1 VSDQKTERLI
11 NLTMALLATK
21 RFLNKSE
28 IFQSVAGY
36 SGSIETMERMFE
48 RDKEDLRTLGIVIE
62 VGTFD
67 PLFEDEPGYRI
78 SPKDY
83 RLDLGELTPQ
93 EFSYLSLAA
102 TLWRNQL
109 FTAGGA
115 QALRKLEGLGGQFS
129 PEVLEMRT
137 VSLENQTPLF
147 PALWKAITT
156 RTRISFEYQS
166 QSVSR
171 RNIAPYGLTL
181 WHGAWYLVGDDED
194 KHDVRVFKV
203 SRIASEIMETSK
215 SNAFEVPDDFDI
227 KSHLVM
233 LTPENRQRITARVRV
248 GKCQA
253 LRLDAV
259 ITPVNE
265 EWDRIEFVAKH
276 DWLERVLWYADDIIV
291 DEPLEL
297 RNRVIQAIEAKL

>member
-36 SGSIETMERMFE
+36 SGTTETMERMFE

-78 SPKDY
+78 SPSDY

-109 FTAGGA
+109 FTTGGA
-115 QALRKLEGLGGQFS
+115 QALRKLEGLGSKLSQEMMG
-129 PEVLEMRT
+129 MRT
-137 VSLENQTPLF
+137 LSLENQTPLF
-147 PALWKAITT
+147 PALWQSITT
-156 RTRISFEYQS
+156 QQKISFQYQS
-166 QSVSR
+166 QRLSNRSL
-171 RNIAPYGLTL
+171 APYGLTL
-181 WHGAWYLVGDDED
+181 WHGAWYLVGED
-194 KHDVRVFKV
+194 LDRNEIRVFKV
-203 SRIASEIMETSK
+203 SRITSEIALVGK
-215 SNAFEVPDDFDI
+215 SRAFEVPDNFDI

-233 LTPENRQRITARVRV
+233 LTPENHRRITARVRV

-253 LRLDAV
+253 LRLDASV
-259 ITPVNE
+259 SSIDD
-265 EWDRIEFVAKH
+265 EWDRIEFDAQR
-276 DWLERVLWYADDIIV
+276 DWLEKVLWYGDDIIV
-291 DEPLEL
+291 EEPIEIRDEIVRALKD
-297 RNRVIQAIEAKL
+297 KL